1 MEIGQR
7 GAAAVGER
15 QSDRLLSLLQADG
28 QGGDT
33 PS

>member
-15 QSDRLLSLLQADG
+15 QPDRLLALLQADG
-28 QGGDT
+28 QGGDSPT
-33 PS
+33 